1 MKLSRRAFCNLVG
14 GLALTAHWASPL
26 RLCAA
31 EAVKGDAI
39 IVGSMQD
46 ACFIDLAAQTLT
58 HVPLGF
64 MAHSFIQHP
73 TKKNTFLA
81 IEKWGPHAAEVDFTK
96 QKVTKPIRTP
106 EGTWFY
112 GHGVYR
118 EEDKA
123 FYITRVDLKTG
134 LGHLVAHEGDEYAPT
149 HSLQVAAGGLHECH
163 FLPDR
168 TLLVT
173 SSGIRSY
180 GDGQPQAGTR
190 VEKTALV
197 HVDMNAGRVLSR
209 MDVDNED
216 QILGHFRISNHGPI
230 LALSGARPAG
240 KDKGGR
246 LYFAE
251 GAGKAFRMVDLGDD
265 VLSRIQGEMLSIALD
280 EDRRVAAVTNPV
292 SEIMLLVDMQTG
304 QLKEKHKDDALGV
317 VYDKAQRAF
326 VATGTGVKKIAGDF
340 LKNEPLNIT
349 TGFKNKKRMLD
360 GAHALY
366 VSHDNRPEKL

>member
-31 EAVKGDAI
+31 EAVRGDAI
-39 IVGSMQD
+39 VVGSMQD

-73 TKKNTFLA
+73 TKKKTFLA
-81 IEKWGPHAAEVDFTK
+81 IEKWGPHAAEVDFIK
-96 QKVTKPIRTP
+96 QKVTKPIRSP

-118 EEDKA
+118 QEDSA

-134 LGHLVAHEGDEYAPT
+134 LGHLVAHHGYDYSPAR
-149 HSLQVAAGGLHECH
+149 SLQVAAGGLHECH

-216 QILGHFRISNHGPI
+216 QILGHFRISHHGPI
-230 LALSGARPAG
+230 LALSGARPNG

-246 LYFAE
+246 LYYAE
-251 GAGKAFRMVDLGDD
+251 EAGKVFRMVELGEE
-265 VLSRIQGEMLSIALD
+265 LYARIQGEMLSIALD
-280 EDRRVAAVTNPV
+280 EEKRIAAITNPV
-292 SEIMLLVDMQTG
+292 SETMLMVDMKTG
-304 QLKEKHKDDALGV
+304 QLIGKQKNDALGV
-317 VYDKAQRAF
+317 VYDTSQRAF
-326 VATGTGVKKIAGDF
+326 IATGAGIKRMASDF
-340 LKNEPLNIT
+340 SKNEPLNIA

-360 GAHALY
+360 GAHALL
-366 VSHDNRPEKL
+366 VTNITI